1 MTRPIEEHE
10 ISALI
15 DGQLAPQRAAEVR
28 AAIRQDPVLG
38 TEYERLQAADLR
50 WASAA
55 RTADFKPRVSLDRP
69 SPSPD
74 RATAWLVAALGCT
87 AVAARLLPKVLPV
100 DLPVAVGIHTLALIA
115 VLAAVAWLSRTTPN
129 ATDAEFA
136 CVP

>member
-10 ISALI
+10 VSALI
-15 DGQLAPQRAAEVR
+15 DGQLDRQRAAEVR
-28 AAIRQDPVLG
+28 AAIRQDPALG
-38 TEYERLQAADLR
+38 AEYERLQAADRR

-55 RTADFKPRVSLDRP
+55 RTADFLPRVSLDRP